1 MLDRQ
6 FLAIWRMVG
15 FVEGID
21 AGQYLTERLRK
32 SDPESFERE
41 LHRRRRSSHRTGFL
55 FGFVAAIVAGSL
67 GVVAII
73 LLAPEVAEALIVGL
87 G

>member
-1 MLDRQ
+1 M
-6 FLAIWRMVG
+6 G

-41 LHRRRRSSHRTGFL
+41 LHRRRRSSQRTGFL

-73 LLAPEVAEALIVGL
+73 LLAPEVAEALIVGF